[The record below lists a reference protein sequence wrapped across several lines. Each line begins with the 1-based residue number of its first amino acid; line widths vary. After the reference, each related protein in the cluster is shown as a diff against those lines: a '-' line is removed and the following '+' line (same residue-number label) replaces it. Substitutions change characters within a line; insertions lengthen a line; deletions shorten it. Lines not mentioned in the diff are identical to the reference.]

1 MSREIAIKNCTNCY
15 ELAKMII
22 LMKPNEELELKGN
35 PSLITLY
42 NNAMNAAGKLP
53 GQDGKEALKA
63 CMDCNFTAPKI
74 SNILRK
80 SLKK

>member
-1 MSREIAIKNCTNCY
+1 LSREIAIKNCANCY

-22 LMKPNEELELKGN
+22 LMKPNEELELKG
-35 PSLITLY
+35 STALITLY

-53 GQDGKEALKA
+53 GQEGKQAVRL
-63 CMDCNFTAPKI
+63 CMDCNFTEPKI
-74 SNILRK
+74 SNELRK